1 MITKAD
7 LITTALTLRSCPY
20 RSFSL
25 RQVSAVLA
33 LFFIALWA
41 FWRYIVRRQL
51 IATGTED
58 EHSRLTKKEPDSGS
72 TSAGSLRREELD
84 PGPLVNLENQ
94 GSTDFRGDFIAVRY
108 EESVSIRQGGRA
120 STGSGKQREEAK
132 ASQSR
137 DKHRGAGED
146 IEDGGNM
153 SSYPPSIDEVLQ
165 RSVRGFREPWWT
177 ATATGADETREDEV
191 NANLGTIESC
201 PLQPETKVGACDAL
215 CQLTAPIR

>member
-58 EHSRLTKKEPDSGS
+58 EHSRLRRNPTVVAQALDRLDGRNLTPVPSSTWKTKAAQ
-72 TSAGSLRREELD
+72 TFAAISL
-84 PGPLVNLENQ
+84 P
-94 GSTDFRGDFIAVRY
+94 
-108 EESVSIRQGGRA
+108 
-120 STGSGKQREEAK
+120 
-132 ASQSR
+132 
-137 DKHRGAGED
+137 
-146 IEDGGNM
+146 
-153 SSYPPSIDEVLQ
+153 
-165 RSVRGFREPWWT
+165 
-177 ATATGADETREDEV
+177 
-191 NANLGTIESC
+191 
-201 PLQPETKVGACDAL
+201 
-215 CQLTAPIR
+215 